1 MIKTH
6 SIVVPI
12 LLTAGLAACGQQAAT
27 AKYADAKESVAK
39 AESHDTAAAAAM
51 SEENADA
58 AAEAASAPAPDA
70 ATEAKVALIAALPL
84 KRGYYVATDTPCSQ
98 ASNATV
104 MLLRRE
110 GVGGSRDFCEFK
122 KIEKT
127 GANTYRVTEACADL
141 QDAASPET
149 SVTTYTLTGDTAFT
163 SKSEH
168 GWERSARY
176 CAQSTMPPDFR
187 SNDISDVTG

>member
-1 MIKTH
+1 GVMIKTH

-104 MLLRRE
+104 MLL
-110 GVGGSRDFCEFK
+110 
-122 KIEKT
+122 
-127 GANTYRVTEACADL
+127 
-141 QDAASPET
+141 
-149 SVTTYTLTGDTAFT
+149 
-163 SKSEH
+163 
-168 GWERSARY
+168 
-176 CAQSTMPPDFR
+176 
-187 SNDISDVTG
+187 